1 VFIKRE
7 DYKTFFRISQDEN
20 YFEEESFQK
29 ILTIFFFTI
38 ESEIIKLCGEPIK
51 KDIFI
56 KKYVIKYSHIIC
68 NFL

>member
-1 VFIKRE
+1 M
-7 DYKTFFRISQDEN
+7 
-20 YFEEESFQK
+20 EEKSFQK
-29 ILTIFFFTI
+29 ILTIFFFTT